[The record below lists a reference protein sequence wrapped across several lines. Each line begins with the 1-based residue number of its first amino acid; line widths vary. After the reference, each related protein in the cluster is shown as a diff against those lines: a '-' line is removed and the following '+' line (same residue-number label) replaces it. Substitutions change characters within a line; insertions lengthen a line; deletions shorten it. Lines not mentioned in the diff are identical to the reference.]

1 MYSSA
6 SATFSG
12 CCPRPVAGALLE
24 EYKRRRVPLAL
35 YALFVGYACEA
46 AALIVATNTLYESRK
61 LHYAVSKQLGGGG
74 CQMLLD
80 LPANHG
86 KQARGCLHPNQR
98 RLQCLAV
105 LGLQQL
111 VTWSIVGAHCCPMY
125 ACSLQTVG
133 NKVVAWVAGMSFR
146 TTDPVRIPFPCCA
159 APPCTCSLL
168 CCASFHLLLC
178 VHVQDCYSDAEASRL
193 ATNPTTLS
201 MALIWTTWSFFG
213 AVMLLMLLLYNL
225 YPDQNLD
232 GWVGRCGAEPGDG
245 GAGGGGGGML
255 GAAREQR
262 HATPCNFP
270 WPHLIALCNN
280 TPACST
286 GKYA

>member
-1 MYSSA
+1 
-6 SATFSG
+6 
-12 CCPRPVAGALLE
+12 
-24 EYKRRRVPLAL
+24 
-35 YALFVGYACEA
+35 
-46 AALIVATNTLYESRK
+46 
-61 LHYAVSKQLGGGG
+61 
-74 CQMLLD
+74 
-80 LPANHG
+80 
-86 KQARGCLHPNQR
+86 
-98 RLQCLAV
+98 
-105 LGLQQL
+105 
-111 VTWSIVGAHCCPMY
+111 
-125 ACSLQTVG
+125 
-133 NKVVAWVAGMSFR
+133 
-146 TTDPVRIPFPCCA
+146 
-159 APPCTCSLL
+159 L